1 MIVSAIKTIEKVANG
16 VPLQFLSQGER
27 NCIHHFFG
35 DDFVYTKAS
44 LFMKRLIS
52 LCA

>member
-16 VPLQFLSQGER
+16 IPLQFLSKEER
-27 NCIHHFFG
+27 GCVHYFFG
-35 DDFVYTKAS
+35 DDFVYVKAS